1 MRDVCDKVKDVRQG
15 CKSLC
20 RNSDFWVFLGV
31 ISCLVSFVVYC
42 AQAANEELKA
52 GLKLLGKVTHPNP
65 KPQTPNPKPSNQNT
79 QSLIADLEP

>member
-1 MRDVCDKVKDVRQG
+1 MRDVYDKVKDIRQG

-20 RNSDFWVFLGV
+20 RDSDFWVFLGV

-52 GLKLLGKVTHPNP
+52 GLKLLGKVTQPNP
-65 KPQTPNPKPSNQNT
+65 KPQTPNPRTKIT
-79 QSLIADLEP
+79 QSMIAYPEP